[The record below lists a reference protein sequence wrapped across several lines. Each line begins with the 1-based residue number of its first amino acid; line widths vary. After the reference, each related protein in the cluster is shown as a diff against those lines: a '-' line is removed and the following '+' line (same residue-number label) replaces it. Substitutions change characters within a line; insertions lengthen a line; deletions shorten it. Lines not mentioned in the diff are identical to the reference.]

1 MYTGTCVSGFTVS
14 VVVVSGAGNP
24 RPPTPGYAERLIGE
38 PFSRNADYFL
48 FRRRT
53 IKRASELPTSKLM
66 AIVPD
71 SGTKPKLS
79 HPVGA
84 GKKTG
89 DDPELFAPS
98 CWNLSKDELA
108 R

>member
-1 MYTGTCVSGFTVS
+1 MYTGTRISCTASA
-14 VVVVSGAGNP
+14 VVVSGAGNL
-24 RPPTPGYAERLIGE
+24 RPPTPGYAERLIGGS
-38 PFSRNADYFL
+38 FTRNADYFL

-53 IKRASELPTSKLM
+53 IKRASELPTSRLM

-71 SGTKPKLS
+71 SGTKSKLP

-89 DDPELFAPS
+89 DDPELFASS
-98 CWNLSKDELA
+98 C
-108 R
+108 